1 MITRVPENQYLNIF
15 ETAWLVAAAEFIMAM
30 NFIKVYDMETDE
42 WNTRRIFWYL
52 AGLLATVPALIAV
65 ILGIVA
71 AVKYLVL
78 T

>member
-15 ETAWLVAAAEFIMAM
+15 ETAWLVATAEFIMAM

-52 AGLLATVPALIAV
+52 AGLLATVPALVAV